1 MASTR
6 KLIVADTWTEVLG
19 AGALGIITVL
29 RGTIVV
35 NRSASIPATEDGQ
48 IIGDTSLDK
57 VYEREAESDSALK
70 LWAKA
75 IGSSGKA
82 EIVIDEGLNSTSGG
96 SGGGATV
103 DTSALATAAKQEAL
117 AAKLDSTNSALGAV
131 KSAVVDTNGLAD
143 GAKNVLVW
151 DANGNLKI
159 KKYFV
164 GGVFSY
170 EIRYDWNANGNL
182 ISKERFNTETV

>member
-6 KLIVADTWTEVLG
+6 KLIVADTWIEVLG

-35 NRSASIPATEDGQ
+35 NRSASMPTTDDGP
-48 IIGDTSLDK
+48 IIGDTSPDK
-57 VYEREAESDSALK
+57 AYEREAEGDSTLK

-75 IGSSGKA
+75 VGSSGKA
-82 EIVIDEGLNSTSGG
+82 EIVINERLNSTSGG
-96 SGGGATV
+96 SSGSAT
-103 DTSALATAAKQEAL
+103 
-117 AAKLDSTNSALGAV
+117 
-131 KSAVVDTNGLAD
+131 VDTNGLAD

-164 GGVFSY
+164 SGVFSY
-170 EIRYDWNANGNL
+170 EIRYVWDANGNL
-182 ISKERFNTETV
+182 ISKERFNTETA